1 MSEFNTNQPNHYWTI
16 ENKINFWNN
25 SFWHNINIKV
35 YNQGREAEYKCTMT
49 FDKEKINETEYW
61 VKLGKK
67 VAELM
72 ENIELARRLE
82 TVKK

>member
-1 MSEFNTNQPNHYWTI
+1 MADFNTNQPNHTWVI
-16 ENKINFWNN
+16 ENKINYWKN
-25 SFWHNINIKV
+25 SYWHNIEIKV
-35 YNQGREAEYKCTMT
+35 FGQGREAEYKCTLT
-49 FDKEKINETEYW
+49 FQKEKINEEEYW
-61 VKLGKK
+61 LSLGKK

>member
-1 MSEFNTNQPNHYWTI
+1 MGDFNTNQPNHYWII

-25 SFWHNINIKV
+25 SFWHNIEIKV
-35 YNQGREAEYKCTMT
+35 YNQGLEAEYKCTMT
-49 FDKEKINETEYW
+49 FDKEKINEQEYW
-61 VKLGKK
+61 IKLGKK

-72 ENIELARRLE
+72 ENIELSRQLE